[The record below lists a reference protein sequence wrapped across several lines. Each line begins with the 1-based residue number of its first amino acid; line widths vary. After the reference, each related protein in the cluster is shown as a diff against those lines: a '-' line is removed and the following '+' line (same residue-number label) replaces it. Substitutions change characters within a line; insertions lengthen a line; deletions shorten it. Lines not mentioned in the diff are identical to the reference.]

1 MSAGTTA
8 TIALLGTSADPPTR
22 GHQALLEQLLEHH
35 GQVVTWA
42 SDNPGKCHALPLAD
56 RCQLLNT
63 LVQAIANPRLQ
74 LAQDLSSP
82 WAITTLERAQARWPG
97 ATLCFVVGSDLVP
110 QILQWKQAE
119 QILQRCVLTVVPRQ
133 SWPLDRKALQQLR
146 QQGAQMKVL
155 NLNIPDTA
163 SSEARRTADP
173 RQVPAAL
180 RPLLAQRQ
188 FYGFNADSDP
198 VCP

>member
-1 MSAGTTA
+1 MNAGPKR

-35 GQVVTWA
+35 DQVITWA
-42 SDNPGKCHALPLAD
+42 SDNPGKCHALPLAE
-56 RCQLLNT
+56 RCQLLHA
-63 LVQAIANPRLQ
+63 LVLTIANPRLQ

-82 WAITTLERAQARWPG
+82 WAITTLKRAQARWPD
-97 ATLCFVVGSDLVP
+97 ANLCFVVGSDLVP
-110 QILQWKQAE
+110 QILHWKQGD
-119 QILQRCVLTVVPRQ
+119 QILKRSVLTVVPRQ
-133 SWPLDRKALQQLR
+133 GWPLDTDALDTLR
-146 QQGAQMKVL
+146 QQGGQVEVL
-155 NLNIPDTA
+155 ALNIPDTA

-180 RPLLAQRQ
+180 QPLLAQRQ
-188 FYGFNADSDP
+188 FYGFNTDSDP